1 MTNKAIFG
9 PNHQTLS
16 QTNLEVDIFDGTQAK
31 KNCHYFASTKW
42 HREVEIQNFVRA
54 KKSPTPIS
62 SVCRIYLYNKGIWL
76 ILQYSLT
83 YGEMDQKVN
92 LPG

>member
-16 QTNLEVDIFDGTQAK
+16 QTNLEEGNFDGTLG

-42 HREVEIQNFVRA
+42 HTEVEIPNFLRA
-54 KKSPTPIS
+54 KKKFHSYNPS
-62 SVCRIYLYNKGIWL
+62 SSKNDVI
-76 ILQYSLT
+76 
-83 YGEMDQKVN
+83 
-92 LPG
+92 